1 MLPSSAMS
9 ITNPRML
16 QPSFTGAPTRHAA
29 TPDSPMSSFL
39 PCNEAI
45 MLHAENCIILW
56 KSIHPQLRMH
66 VLYRSLLSAEGAAHR
81 QMMGAKELENER
93 DGPSS

>member
-1 MLPSSAMS
+1 
-9 ITNPRML
+9 
-16 QPSFTGAPTRHAA
+16 
-29 TPDSPMSSFL
+29 
-39 PCNEAI
+39 